1 MSKAKRRAGKEKPKK
16 AVGIHAY
23 EVISC
28 HFSVGSKTWRRGEKI
43 KLYEREAEA
52 GLEAGAL
59 RKVE

>member
-1 MSKAKRRAGKEKPKK
+1 MSKAKRRAGKGKPEK

-23 EVISC
+23 EVVSC
-28 HFSVGSKTWRRGEKI
+28 HFSIGSKTWRKGDKI
-43 KLYEREAEA
+43 KLYEREAEV